1 MKRNFLFLV
10 VLSMSVLLGS
20 SCIKNDLVTVNDL
33 VVEFDATVLNTPL
46 TGQTYPVL
54 TRVPAYGAAVVGS
67 NPAINRA
74 AGAVKFRV
82 NLVGAQQST
91 DQSIKF
97 KVVSTPV
104 LPAGVAAAA
113 SGTHYTVTGTVVI
126 PANTSY
132 GEAIVTIVN
141 PGVSSATPVGLVL
154 ELEGNETVKPS
165 FNYRFLGLQ
174 ISQL

>member
-33 VVEFDATVLNTPL
+33 VVEFDATVYNTPI
-46 TGQTYPVL
+46 TGQIYPVL
-54 TRVPAYGAAVVGS
+54 TRVPVYGASVVAANPSITRASGS
-67 NPAINRA
+67 I
-74 AGAVKFRV
+74 KFRV

-91 DQSIKF
+91 DQAIKF
-97 KVVSTPV
+97 KAVATPV

-113 SGTHYTVTGTVVI
+113 ASTHYTITGTVVI
-126 PANTSY
+126 PANTSF
-132 GEAIVTIVN
+132 GEAVVTIVN

-165 FNYRFLGLQ
+165 ANYKFLGMQ